1 MLQEKD
7 CRAVDVGIASA
18 ALFVMQD
25 SSIAHTRENQTM
37 LDVPNLFFLQCC
49 ELSFREAES
58 PVFLIVGSPIR
69 NPIWM
74 RGQTEQ
80 VLFQSGERHPA
91 VNRHTVVDHVKI
103 RFLKIND
110 TLAGGALHISVVNV
124 PF

>member
-1 MLQEKD
+1 
-7 CRAVDVGIASA
+7 
-18 ALFVMQD
+18 
-25 SSIAHTRENQTM
+25 
-37 LDVPNLFFLQCC
+37 
-49 ELSFREAES
+49 
-58 PVFLIVGSPIR
+58 
-69 NPIWM
+69 M

-124 PF
+124 PFLWNSPIEHLCACRNFM